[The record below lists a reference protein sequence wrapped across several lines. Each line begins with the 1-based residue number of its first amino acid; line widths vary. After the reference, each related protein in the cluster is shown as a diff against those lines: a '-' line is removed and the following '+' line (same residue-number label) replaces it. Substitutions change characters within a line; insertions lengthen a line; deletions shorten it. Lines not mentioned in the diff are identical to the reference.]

1 MLTGWTTYFNKY
13 KYIKQTNN
21 NQTKA
26 SNINIRFIQNYEKTI
41 HLNFTLCHNNF
52 LCTISNPCPY
62 GYIFDKFNC
71 NTCECNPCKLGQP
84 LRKYSCKKG
93 RYSCSRRK
101 GICTV
106 STQGNLHC
114 CPLKRSGSCPP
125 SPHPS
130 VVLCLPV
137 DCKNDGD
144 CSIGQKCCKPCL
156 RCTNVTDS

>member
-1 MLTGWTTYFNKY
+1 MK
-13 KYIKQTNN
+13 KQ
-21 NQTKA
+21 
-26 SNINIRFIQNYEKTI
+26 FILILLFVIIIFYVQSTSLSKNSKDNSVSQKKCPYLPK
-41 HLNFTLCHNNF
+41 CV
-52 LCTISNPCPY
+52 SPCPY

-93 RYSCSRRK
+93 RYRYTCSRRK

-156 RCTNVTDS
+156 RCTNVTAS